1 MRDYRNSDTSSFNTY
16 RSGTENPR
24 RELSSRTETGSPA
37 SVVRPGSNLGTA
49 DHYQENSLWH
59 QPNDYRDHSQNRNN
73 QRYNSSA
80 NDNQRW
86 DQNSQDRN
94 QSNNW
99 SSDRNNQSGS
109 WQNNHNN
116 WQSNQQHTNR
126 WDTDH
131 RQHQSN
137 YGNHSQDRDYDRH
150 RSGDRD
156 FFERTGDKI
165 SQSWNRLTNDDD
177 NDRYQNN
184 RYDQNRSGYSADRNQ
199 QRYSSDYGYQNRA
212 NQGRGYDTYRYNNRS
227 YNDDY
232 RRNNHEDEGF
242 FDKVGNYISNAWNN
256 LTQEEREDQNRANRY
271 RNDHN
276 RWDDSDNRSGHSRT
290 SSNSGPPY
298 NYGSSSRRDYEW

>member
-16 RSGTENPR
+16 RSGSENPR

-37 SVVRPGSNLGTA
+37 SVVRAGSNPGTA
-49 DHYQENSLWH
+49 DHYQDNSVWR
-59 QPNDYRDHSQNRNN
+59 QPNEYRNYSQNQDN

-80 NDNQRW
+80 QDNQRW
-86 DQNSQDRN
+86 N
-94 QSNNW
+94 QSPQNRNNSW
-99 SSDRNNQSGS
+99 QSDRNDQSDS
-109 WQNNHNN
+109 WQNNHRD

-126 WDTDH
+126 WDEDR
-131 RQHQSN
+131 RQNQPN

-177 NDRYQNN
+177 DNRYQTN
-184 RYDQNRSGYSADRNQ
+184 RYDQNRNNYNSDRNQ

-212 NQGRGYDTYRYNNRS
+212 NQGRGFDTDRYSNRQ
-227 YNDDY
+227 NDDY
-232 RRNNHEDEGF
+232 RRNQHEEGF
-242 FDKVGNYISNAWNN
+242 FDRVGNYISNAWNN
-256 LTQEEREDQNRANRY
+256 LTQEERDDQNRANR
-271 RNDHN
+271 N
-276 RWDDSDNRSGHSRT
+276 RWDDNDNRSGHNRT
-290 SSNSGPPY
+290 TGNSGPPY